1 MPGKAKVLGSKEIQ
15 IVLKV
20 LKTPRDKLL
29 FAVGLYTGLRI
40 SEIIAIKMS
49 DVFTTSGG
57 VRNTL
62 KITRLKKKNT
72 VYSNIPIHPK
82 LREQLASYKDL
93 LDAQDKD
100 DSAYSPS
107 PWLFPSTDNPESHI
121 GRIRAHHIL
130 TEAFDSVNIEG
141 ASTHSMRRTCLT
153 NMSRAGIPL
162 RTIQEISGH
171 SNLGQLQEYLAVD
184 PADSHKAIMS
194 LKY

>member
-1 MPGKAKVLGSKEIQ
+1 MPGKAKVLSSKEIQ
-15 IVLKV
+15 TILKV
-20 LKTPRDKLL
+20 LKTDRDRAL
-29 FAVGLYTGLRI
+29 FATGLYTGLRI
-40 SEIIAIKMS
+40 SEIIAIGQN

-57 VRNTL
+57 VRNVL

-82 LREQLASYKDL
+82 LREMLMDYRKSMHKAKIE
-93 LDAQDKD
+93 
-100 DSAYSPS
+100 S
-107 PWLFPSTDNPESHI
+107 PWLFPSTHDPMEHV
-121 GRIRAHHIL
+121 GRIRAHNIL
-130 TEAFDSVNIEG
+130 TEAFESVGIDDG
-141 ASTHSMRRTCLT
+141 STHSMRRTCLT

-171 SNLGQLQEYLAVD
+171 ANLGQLQEYLAVD

>member
-15 IVLKV
+15 TVLKV

-29 FAVGLYTGLRI
+29 FAAGLYTGLRI
-40 SEIIAIKMS
+40 SEIISIKMS

-93 LDAQDKD
+93 LDAQDQT
-100 DSAYSPS
+100 YLPS
-107 PWLFPSTDNPESHI
+107 PWLFPSTDAPENHI
-121 GRIRAHHIL
+121 GRIRAHNIL
-130 TEAFDSVNIEG
+130 TEAFDSVSIEG

-184 PADSHKAIMS
+184 PADSHRAIMS